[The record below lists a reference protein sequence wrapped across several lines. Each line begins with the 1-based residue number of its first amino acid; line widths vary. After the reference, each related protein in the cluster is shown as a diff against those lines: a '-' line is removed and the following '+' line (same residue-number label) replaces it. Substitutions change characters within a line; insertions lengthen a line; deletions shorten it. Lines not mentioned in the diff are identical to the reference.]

1 MSDFDDDGRMTLI
14 IMIGVKL
21 GADGGWGGHGSWWGR
36 REVHGSC
43 LPEWSTDVLTCV

>member
-21 GADGGWGGHGSWWGR
+21 GAVGLGSLVGL
-36 REVHGSC
+36 GSFVGLGSSC
-43 LPEWSTDVLTCV
+43 RSW